1 MHVARQVPVRRT
13 ALASLLVL
21 FGCDPGSIEGWS
33 KGSVPGSGPSR
44 TGPRILDGGAG
55 GGGDEDSGG
64 GEPAP
69 EPPPDDPDGPAPDP
83 GSDPPADP
91 SDPCMGLDYLGTCVG
106 DVARWCEDGML
117 RE

>member
-1 MHVARQVPVRRT
+1 MHVARRRAVRRA
-13 ALASLLVL
+13 ALASLVVL

-33 KGSVPGSGPSR
+33 NGSVPGTGPR
-44 TGPRILDGGAG
+44 GTGPRIIDGGAG
-55 GGGDEDSGG
+55 GGGDEDAGAGG

-83 GSDPPADP
+83 GGTPTDP

-106 DVARWCEDGML
+106 D
-117 RE
+117 